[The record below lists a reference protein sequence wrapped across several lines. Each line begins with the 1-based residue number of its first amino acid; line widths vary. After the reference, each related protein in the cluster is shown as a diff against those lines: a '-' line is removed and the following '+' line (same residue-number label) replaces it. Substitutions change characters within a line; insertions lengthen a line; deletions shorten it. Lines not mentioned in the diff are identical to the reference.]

1 MTDFFIYLQCA
12 ACLLWFFLA
21 ILRRNK
27 TLAQKMIVP
36 IMLLAFATFFGDLCF
51 SDGSTDSHTLV
62 WLDAM
67 SQFLSPSIAP
77 LILIFVLAR
86 YRVKV
91 SHWGW
96 FAWLTVPL
104 GLGLT
109 SVILYGM
116 IGMDASAEMME
127 HYVKNGLPLPKK
139 FNNNALCNAHL
150 FVETVLFYVLVLMQ
164 MLFVIGFL
172 IWRLMKDRLTYRKL
186 SLFLRGRIKLK
197 TNTIIVLLL
206 IPLLVCIV
214 GRCVTGSEYYD
225 TDIVKIVLPSLTAAL
240 ITVICNIV
248 FNVKGEWVRIELL
261 GGDVNMLHAKEA
273 VVKPKGEIETK
284 KDVGLDVAFPHGAE
298 PENAAGISMNQEE
311 YSALLHRFNH
321 ELIIKK
327 TFLDENITLNKL
339 VEALGYNRTYLSYI
353 VNKEYGKPF
362 REVVGQLRID
372 YAMKYMKE
380 HPDSLQET
388 VALECG
394 FTGAPAFNRK
404 FTQIVGMT
412 PRLWCQRT
420 LRDAVPD
427 NGKMP
432 QQKT

>member
-1 MTDFFIYLQCA
+1 
-12 ACLLWFFLA
+12 
-21 ILRRNK
+21 
-27 TLAQKMIVP
+27 
-36 IMLLAFATFFGDLCF
+36 
-51 SDGSTDSHTLV
+51 
-62 WLDAM
+62 
-67 SQFLSPSIAP
+67 
-77 LILIFVLAR
+77 
-86 YRVKV
+86 
-91 SHWGW
+91 
-96 FAWLTVPL
+96 
-104 GLGLT
+104 
-109 SVILYGM
+109 
-116 IGMDASAEMME
+116 
-127 HYVKNGLPLPKK
+127 
-139 FNNNALCNAHL
+139 
-150 FVETVLFYVLVLMQ
+150 
-164 MLFVIGFL
+164 
-172 IWRLMKDRLTYRKL
+172 MKDRLTYRKL

-248 FNVKGEWVRIELL
+248 FNVKGEWVRIGLL
-261 GGDVNMLHAKEA
+261 GGDVNMLHAKET